1 MLSSYALTKQ
11 SPVYYDLERKTI
23 GRYPSNSNLLMKG
36 SDNSLYFGIKDNVKT
51 VEVFRQLFKVKN
63 IDDISGLTYS
73 MKCGN
78 EVVDVTV
85 NINHQ
90 GQIQIK
96 IPKDGALNRLTNLYS
111 FEKMESI
118 DFTKRIVVID
128 FLNSEIRFKDPN
140 DLVL

>member
-1 MLSSYALTKQ
+1 MLSSYALTKKT
-11 SPVYYDLERKTI
+11 PVYYDVERKTI

-36 SDNSLYFGIKDNVKT
+36 SDNSLYFGMKDNET
-51 VEVFRQLFKVKN
+51 VADVFCQLLGVKN
-63 IDDISGLTYS
+63 IDSISGLTYT

-78 EVVDVTV
+78 EMVDVVLNV
-85 NINHQ
+85 NFQ

-111 FEKMESI
+111 FERMESI

-128 FLNSEIRFKDPN
+128 FLKKEIRFKNPDE
-140 DLVL
+140 LIL

>member
-1 MLSSYALTKQ
+1 MLSSYALTKK

-23 GRYPSNSNLLMKG
+23 GRYPSNSNLLMRG
-36 SDNSLYFGIKDNVKT
+36 SDNSLYFGIKDNAKT
-51 VEVFRQLFKVKN
+51 VEVFCQLFKVKH
-63 IDDISGLTYS
+63 IDDISGLTFS

-78 EVVDVTV
+78 ENVSVIV
-85 NINHQ
+85 NVNYQ

-128 FLNSEIRFKDPN
+128 FLNKEIRFKDPN
-140 DLVL
+140 ELIL

>member
-1 MLSSYALTKQ
+1 MLNSYALNKTT
-11 SPVYYDLERKTI
+11 PVYYDLERKTI

-36 SDNSLYFGIKDNVKT
+36 SDNSLYFGIKDNAKT
-51 VEVFRQLFKVKN
+51 VEVFCQLFKVKN
-63 IDDISGLTYS
+63 IDDISGLAYS

-78 EVVDVTV
+78 EIVDVVV
-85 NINHQ
+85 NVNFQ

-111 FEKMESI
+111 FEKMEAI

-128 FLNSEIRFKDPN
+128 FSKNEIRFKDPN
-140 DLVL
+140 ELIL

>member
-1 MLSSYALTKQ
+1 MLNSYALTKTT
-11 SPVYYDLERKTI
+11 PIYYDIERKCI

-51 VEVFRQLFKVKN
+51 TDIFCRLFNVKK
-63 IDDISGLTYS
+63 IEDISGLSYT

-78 EVVDVTV
+78 ETV
-85 NINHQ
+85 NVVVNVNFQ

-111 FEKMESI
+111 FEKMEAI

-128 FLNSEIRFKDPN
+128 FFKKEIRFKDPN
-140 DLVL
+140 ELIL

>member
-1 MLSSYALTKQ
+1 MLNSYSLTKKT
-11 SPVYYDLERKTI
+11 PVYYDVERKTI

-36 SDNSLYFGIKDNVKT
+36 SDNSLYFGIKDNQKISQ
-51 VEVFRQLFKVKN
+51 VFCDIFNVKN
-63 IDDISGLTYS
+63 IDDICGLKYS

-78 EVVDVTV
+78 EMVDVVV
-85 NINHQ
+85 NINFQ

-96 IPKDGALNRLTNLYS
+96 IPKDGALSRLANIYS

-128 FLNSEIRFKDPN
+128 FHNCQIRFKDPN
-140 DLVL
+140 ELIL

>member
-1 MLSSYALTKQ
+1 MLNSYALTKTT
-11 SPVYYDLERKTI
+11 PIYYDIERKSI

-51 VEVFRQLFKVKN
+51 ADIFCRLFNVKK
-63 IDDISGLTYS
+63 IEDISGLTYT

-78 EVVDVTV
+78 EIVNVVV
-85 NINHQ
+85 NVNFQ

-111 FEKMESI
+111 FEKMEAI

-128 FLNSEIRFKDPN
+128 FLKNEIRFKDPN
-140 DLVL
+140 ELIL

>member
-1 MLSSYALTKQ
+1 MLSSYALTKK

-23 GRYPSNSNLLMKG
+23 GRYPSNSNLLMRG
-36 SDNSLYFGIKDNVKT
+36 SDNSLYFGIKDNAKT
-51 VEVFRQLFKVKN
+51 AEVFCQLFKVKH
-63 IDDISGLTYS
+63 IDDISGLTFS

-78 EVVDVTV
+78 ENVSVIV
-85 NINHQ
+85 NVNYQ

-128 FLNSEIRFKDPN
+128 FLNKEIRFKDPN
-140 DLVL
+140 ELIL